1 MVALR
6 QEMES
11 QAGETE
17 ETEETD
23 EDKQL
28 REKVNKLEW
37 ESLRKLKVEAAKL
50 NRFCR
55 TFDSEKRQRDRVV
68 RGLREML
75 HNPKEG
81 ALEASTGA
89 GPAST
94 SSAASRTSTAS
105 TSSASAAESGENAA
119 KATREGRENAT
130 GS

>member
-28 REKVNKLEW
+28 REKW
-37 ESLRKLKVEAAKL
+37 ESLHKLKVEAAKL